1 MTQILLIFTLLIFWS
16 LYLLYYLLILIFIIF
31 RYVSQCHKLVNSIDE
46 DINQFHQTD
55 SLIYYWTTLYNIASF
70 SALFSPIKV
79 FKYLRLSSRLN
90 LIWHAI
96 SLAAVD
102 LVAFI
107 VIFMIIFFGF
117 MFTGNIA
124 FGPKSENFQ
133 SMYINI
139 YQISP
144 NCNCLLYI
152 YI

>member
-1 MTQILLIFTLLIFWS
+1 M
-16 LYLLYYLLILIFIIF
+16 
-31 RYVSQCHKLVNSIDE
+31 SQCHKLVRSIDD
-46 DINQFHQTD
+46 DITQFHQTD
-55 SLIYYWTTLYNIASF
+55 DLIYYWTTLYNIASF

-102 LVAFI
+102 LIAFI

-124 FGPKSENFQ
+124 FGAKSENFQ
-133 SMYINI
+133 SMYVNI
-139 YQISP
+139 IISFFSFFFIFSFIFF
-144 NCNCLLYI
+144 I
-152 YI
+152 YYLIDSLHF